1 MSINKYNNIFFIGV
15 AGVGMSAIAQYLQGI
30 GKQVSGSDRYFVAD
44 QPNDTKNKLE
54 AEGIHCFPQDGTG
67 ISENTDL
74 VVVSVV
80 VLFSI
85 GVSVVSSSGF
95 GASIF
100 RGCSSIFTSSIGV
113 AVISC

>member
-1 MSINKYNNIFFIGV
+1 MKVFGLSIISSSFFVVAVSFQIGSLGNSRLFSFFSV
-15 AGVGMSAIAQYLQGI
+15 CILDASTRESSLL
-30 GKQVSGSDRYFVAD
+30 SRSS
-44 QPNDTKNKLE
+44 L
-54 AEGIHCFPQDGTG
+54 
-67 ISENTDL
+67 L
-74 VVVSVV
+74 VSVV